1 MCIHSYHRYSVDELW
16 HVPHFEKMLYD
27 QGQLV
32 TAYLEAYQLTNE
44 EIYAK
49 HAKTILDYLLRSMFN
64 SDGGFFSAGG
74 SL

>member
-1 MCIHSYHRYSVDELW
+1 
-16 HVPHFEKMLYD
+16 MLYD

-64 SDGGFFSAGG
+64 SDGGFFSAGE
-74 SL
+74 SLRSFIGDRYIYIKYMY